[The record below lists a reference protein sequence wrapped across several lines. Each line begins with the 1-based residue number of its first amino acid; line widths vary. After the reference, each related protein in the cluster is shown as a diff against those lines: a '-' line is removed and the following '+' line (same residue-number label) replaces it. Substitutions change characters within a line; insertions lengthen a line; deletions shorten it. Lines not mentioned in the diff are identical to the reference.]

1 MKEGINMA
9 NKNKTGKMTPFVEM
23 LVELKQSVNPRTNEG
38 LAEAMQVSPRMVYK
52 YMSNGAIPHFNT
64 ICDLIKNLRL
74 HPIDAI
80 RLATAAGYD
89 ITVHSVANDYL
100 WDQIKVY
107 WASSFDEEIKAKKR
121 K

>member
-1 MKEGINMA
+1 MA
-9 NKNKTGKMTPFVEM
+9 KKKTVKKTPFGEM
-23 LVELKQSVNPRTNEG
+23 LAGIKQSRINPRTNRFYTNED
-38 LAEAMQVSPRMVYK
+38 LAEAMDVSPRMVYK

-64 ICDLIKNLRL
+64 IYNLIKNLRL

-80 RLATAAGYD
+80 RLATTAGYD
-89 ITVHSVANDYL
+89 ITVHSIKNDYL